1 MIAPNAEQI
10 ETAIDQLKSGT
21 VPQWMLDS
29 QKKELHSAGPEGYAT
44 NDFANGYE
52 LGLQTARVVIA
63 GSVAVNLANIKPS
76 DVL

>member
-1 MIAPNAEQI
+1 MQAPNAEQI
-10 ETAIDQLKSGT
+10 ETAMDQLKGT
-21 VPQWMLDS
+21 AVPEWIRES

-63 GSVAVNLANIKPS
+63 QSMAINLKGVNPD